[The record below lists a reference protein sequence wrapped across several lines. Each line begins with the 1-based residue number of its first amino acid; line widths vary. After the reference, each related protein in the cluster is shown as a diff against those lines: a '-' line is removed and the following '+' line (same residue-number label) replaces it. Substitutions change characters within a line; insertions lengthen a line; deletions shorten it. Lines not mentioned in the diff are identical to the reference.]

1 MGGGVRTASASGM
14 LRRAA
19 ALALAVLA
27 AAAAPAVAQRP
38 ESAAGWQLGTEVQ
51 RSPDAPAP
59 RTTVMPRAEAMQ
71 PVEVALSA
79 TLTDDGPRIEQGLV
93 WRIFANPEGVADARP
108 RLIETRR
115 EASPVL
121 RLTPGN
127 YVLNVA
133 FGRAH
138 ATRPL
143 EVKAGGPVSER
154 FVLNAGGLKI
164 TAVSAHGEP
173 VPDMTVSYDL
183 YMGET
188 DHAGARPKIVSGARP
203 GLIVRLNAGH
213 YHVVSVLG
221 DANAI
226 VRADVTVEPGK
237 VTEAQITHHSARITF
252 KLVARAGGEAVA
264 DTRWTVQTPQGETVV
279 ESSGALASHILAAGS
294 YVVSARQGGR
304 TFRREFVVEPGDPAH
319 VEVVM
324 Q

>member
-1 MGGGVRTASASGM
+1 MHVARQAALFALTILSASST
-14 LRRAA
+14 
-19 ALALAVLA
+19 AL
-27 AAAAPAVAQRP
+27 AQRP
-38 ESAAGWQLGTEVQ
+38 DSAAGWQLGTEVQ

-59 RTTVMPRAEAMQ
+59 RTTVMPRAEATP
-71 PVEVALSA
+71 PVEVTLSA
-79 TLTDDGPRIEQGLV
+79 TLTDEGPRIEQGLV
-93 WRIFANPEGVADARP
+93 WRIFASPEGSGDARP
-108 RLIETRR
+108 RLIDTRR

-121 RLTPGN
+121 RLAPGN

-133 FGRAH
+133 FGRASL
-138 ATRPL
+138 TRQL
-143 EVKAGGPVSER
+143 EVRSGQPASER
-154 FVLNAGGLKI
+154 LVLNAGGLKI
-164 TAVSAHGEP
+164 TAIAANGEP
-173 VPDMTVSYDL
+173 VPDMAVSYDL

-203 GLIVRLNAGH
+203 GLIVRLNAGL

-237 VTEAQITHHSARITF
+237 ITEAQITHHSARITF
-252 KLVARAGGEAVA
+252 KLVTRAGGEAVA

-279 ESSGALASHILAAGS
+279 ESSGALASHILATGS